1 MLTLEGCRNRQRR
14 FRDALAAE
22 GIDAAII
29 TDSRDIYYFTGA
41 LLSAY
46 PAFYFPALLYLETD
60 GGSWLAASTGDGDAA
75 VDERVVYPSHV
86 LYTMNPDPM
95 RLLDAAVAQK
105 LRDCRGVSRLG
116 WQRESLPKLLADTAA
131 DALDGAWT
139 GIDDLL
145 LAQQMKKDA
154 DEVALL
160 QKAIDISL
168 CAYDRVQTAIA
179 PGANELDV
187 LAAGQRAALRAAG
200 EVIHHGGDYRC
211 GQLGGPARD
220 RAIRDGE
227 LYIIDAQTTYRG
239 YWSDLCRTFAVGD
252 PTDLQASVY
261 DHLKAILEDVPNL
274 VKPGG
279 RGTALWQAIDARIR
293 EHPHLSDIGLI
304 HHAGH
309 GVGLRAHEPPDLNRD
324 REGIFEIGTV
334 FSCEPGAY
342 SEALNGGMRLENT
355 FQVTENGVE
364 NLTDYPLVL
373 KRN

>member
-1 MLTLEGCRNRQRR
+1 MLTLKGCRYRQQR
-14 FRDALAAE
+14 FRDALATE

-29 TDSRDIYYFTGA
+29 TDSRDIYYFTGL

-60 GGSWLAASTGDGDAA
+60 GSAWLAASTGDGDAA
-75 VDERVVYPSHV
+75 VDERVVYDSHV

-95 RLLDAAVAQK
+95 RLLNAVVAQK
-105 LRDCRGVSRLG
+105 LRDSRGITRLG
-116 WQRESLPKLLADTAA
+116 WQCESLPKLLADTVGN
-131 DALDGAWT
+131 ALDSAWI

-145 LAQQMKKDA
+145 IAQQMKKDA
-154 DEVALL
+154 DEIALL
-160 QKAIDISL
+160 QQAIDISL

-179 PGANELDV
+179 PGVNELDV
-187 LAAGQRAALRAAG
+187 LATGQRVALHAAG

-211 GQLGGPARD
+211 GQLGGSARD
-220 RAIRDGE
+220 RAIQDGE

-261 DHLKAILEDVPNL
+261 DHLKAILADIPNL
-274 VKPGG
+274 VKPGS
-279 RGTALWQAIDARIR
+279 RGTSLWQTIDERIR

-324 REGIFEIGTV
+324 REGILEIGTV

-342 SEALNGGMRLENT
+342 SQALNGGIRLENT
-355 FQVTENGVE
+355 FLVTETGVE
-364 NLTDYPLVL
+364 NLTDYPTVL
-373 KRN
+373 KR

>member
-1 MLTLEGCRNRQRR
+1 MLTMEGCRGRQQR
-14 FRDALAAE
+14 FRESLSAE

-29 TDSRDIYYFTGA
+29 ADHRDIYYLTGL

-46 PAFYFPALLYLETD
+46 PAFYFPSLLYLETD
-60 GGSWLAASTGDGDAA
+60 GRSWLAAPTDEGDAV

-95 RLLDAAVAQK
+95 RLLNAVVAQK
-105 LRDCRGVSRLG
+105 LRGCRGVSRLG
-116 WQRESLPKLLADTAA
+116 WQQEAMPKLLADTVA
-131 DALDGAWT
+131 DVLDSAWI

-145 LAQQMKKDA
+145 MAQQIKKDA

-160 QKAIDISL
+160 QKAIDINL

-187 LAAGQRAALRAAG
+187 LTAGQQVALQSAG
-200 EVIHHGGDYRC
+200 EVIHHGGDYQC

-220 RAIRDGE
+220 RAIQDGE

-239 YWSDLCRTFAVGD
+239 YWSDLCRTFAVGA

-261 DHLKAILEDVPNL
+261 DHLKAILEDVSNL

-309 GVGLRAHEPPDLNRD
+309 GVGIRAHEPPDLNRD

-342 SEALNGGMRLENT
+342 SQALNGGIRLENT
-355 FQVTENGVE
+355 FLVTENGVQ
-364 NLTDYPLVL
+364 NLTDYPMVL
-373 KRN
+373 KR

>member
-1 MLTLEGCRNRQRR
+1 MLTLKGCRYRQQR

-29 TDSRDIYYFTGA
+29 TDSRDIYYFTGL

-60 GGSWLAASTGDGDAA
+60 GSAWLAASTSDSDAA
-75 VDERVVYPSHV
+75 VDERVVYDSHV

-95 RLLDAAVAQK
+95 RLLNAVVAQK
-105 LRDCRGVSRLG
+105 LRDSRGITRLG
-116 WQRESLPKLLADTAA
+116 WQCESLPKLLADTVGN
-131 DALDGAWT
+131 ALDSAWID
-139 GIDDLL
+139 IDDLL
-145 LAQQMKKDA
+145 IAQQMKKDA
-154 DEVALL
+154 DEIALL
-160 QKAIDISL
+160 QQAIDISL

-179 PGANELDV
+179 PGVNELDV
-187 LAAGQRAALRAAG
+187 LAAGQRVALHTAG

-220 RAIRDGE
+220 RAIQDRE

-261 DHLKAILEDVPNL
+261 DHLKAILADIPNL
-274 VKPGG
+274 VKPGS
-279 RGTALWQAIDARIR
+279 RGTVLWQTIDERIR

-324 REGIFEIGTV
+324 REGILEIGTV

-342 SEALNGGMRLENT
+342 SQALNGGIRLENT
-355 FQVTENGVE
+355 FLVTETGVE
-364 NLTDYPLVL
+364 NLTDYPTVL
-373 KRN
+373 KR

>member
-1 MLTLEGCRNRQRR
+1 MLTLKGCRYRQQR
-14 FRDALAAE
+14 FRDALATE

-29 TDSRDIYYFTGA
+29 TDSRDIYYFTGL

-60 GGSWLAASTGDGDAA
+60 GGAWLAASTGDGDAA
-75 VDERVVYPSHV
+75 VDERVVYDSHV

-95 RLLDAAVAQK
+95 RLLNAVVAQK
-105 LRDCRGVSRLG
+105 LRDSRGITRLG
-116 WQRESLPKLLADTAA
+116 WQCESLPKLLADTVGN
-131 DALDGAWT
+131 ALDSTWI

-145 LAQQMKKDA
+145 IAQQMKKDA
-154 DEVALL
+154 DEIALL
-160 QKAIDISL
+160 QQAIDISL

-179 PGANELDV
+179 PGVNELDV
-187 LAAGQRAALRAAG
+187 LAAGQRVALHTAG

-220 RAIRDGE
+220 RAIQDGE

-261 DHLKAILEDVPNL
+261 DHLKAILADIPNL
-274 VKPGG
+274 VKPGS
-279 RGTALWQAIDARIR
+279 RGTALWQTIDARIR

-324 REGIFEIGTV
+324 REGLLEIGTV

-342 SEALNGGMRLENT
+342 SQALNGGIRLENT
-355 FQVTENGVE
+355 FLVTETGVE
-364 NLTDYPLVL
+364 NLTDYPTVL
-373 KRN
+373 KR

>member
-1 MLTLEGCRNRQRR
+1 MLTLKGCRYRQQR

-29 TDSRDIYYFTGA
+29 TDSRDIYYFTGL

-60 GGSWLAASTGDGDAA
+60 GSAWLAASTSDSDAA
-75 VDERVVYPSHV
+75 VDERVVYDSHV

-95 RLLDAAVAQK
+95 RLLNAVVAQK
-105 LRDCRGVSRLG
+105 LRDSRGITRLG
-116 WQRESLPKLLADTAA
+116 WQCESLPKLLADTVGN
-131 DALDGAWT
+131 ALDSTWI

-145 LAQQMKKDA
+145 IAQQKKKDA
-154 DEVALL
+154 DEIALL
-160 QKAIDISL
+160 QRAIDISL

-179 PGANELDV
+179 PGVNELDV
-187 LAAGQRAALRAAG
+187 LAAGQRVALHTAG

-220 RAIRDGE
+220 RAIQDRE

-261 DHLKAILEDVPNL
+261 DHLKAILADIPNL
-274 VKPGG
+274 VKPGS
-279 RGTALWQAIDARIR
+279 RGTVLWQTIDERIR

-324 REGIFEIGTV
+324 REGILEIGTV

-342 SEALNGGMRLENT
+342 SQALNGGIRLENT
-355 FQVTENGVE
+355 FLVTETGVE
-364 NLTDYPLVL
+364 NLTDYPTVL
-373 KRN
+373 KR

>member
-1 MLTLEGCRNRQRR
+1 MLTLKGCRYRQQR

-29 TDSRDIYYFTGA
+29 TDSRDIYYFTGL

-60 GGSWLAASTGDGDAA
+60 GGAWLAASTGDGDAA
-75 VDERVVYPSHV
+75 VDERVVYDSHV

-95 RLLDAAVAQK
+95 RLLNAVVAQK
-105 LRDCRGVSRLG
+105 LRDSRGITRLG
-116 WQRESLPKLLADTAA
+116 WQCESLPKLLADTVGN
-131 DALDGAWT
+131 ALDSAWI

-145 LAQQMKKDA
+145 IAQQMKKDA
-154 DEVALL
+154 DEIALL
-160 QKAIDISL
+160 QQAIDISL

-179 PGANELDV
+179 PGVNELDV
-187 LAAGQRAALRAAG
+187 LAAGQRVALHAAG

-220 RAIRDGE
+220 RAIQDGE

-261 DHLKAILEDVPNL
+261 DHLKAILADIPNL
-274 VKPGG
+274 VKPGS
-279 RGTALWQAIDARIR
+279 RGTALWQTIDERIR

-324 REGIFEIGTV
+324 REGILEIGTV

-342 SEALNGGMRLENT
+342 SQALNGGIRLENT
-355 FQVTENGVE
+355 FLVTETGVE
-364 NLTDYPLVL
+364 NLTDYPTVL
-373 KRN
+373 KR

>member
-1 MLTLEGCRNRQRR
+1 MLTLKGCRYRQQR
-14 FRDALAAE
+14 FRDALATE

-29 TDSRDIYYFTGA
+29 TDVRDIYYFTGL

-60 GGSWLAASTGDGDAA
+60 GGAWLAASTGDGDAA
-75 VDERVVYPSHV
+75 VDERVVYDSHV

-95 RLLDAAVAQK
+95 RLLNAVVAQK
-105 LRDCRGVSRLG
+105 LRDSRGITRLG
-116 WQRESLPKLLADTAA
+116 WQCESLPKLLADTVAN
-131 DALDGAWT
+131 ALDSTWI

-145 LAQQMKKDA
+145 IAQQKKKDA
-154 DEVALL
+154 DEIALL

-179 PGANELDV
+179 PGVNELDV

-200 EVIHHGGDYRC
+200 EVIHHGGDYQC

-220 RAIRDGE
+220 RAIQDGE

-261 DHLKAILEDVPNL
+261 DHLKAILADIPNL
-274 VKPGG
+274 VKPGS
-279 RGTALWQAIDARIR
+279 RGTALWQTLDARIR

-324 REGIFEIGTV
+324 REGILEIGTV

-342 SEALNGGMRLENT
+342 SPALNGGIRLENT
-355 FQVTENGVE
+355 FLVTETGVE
-364 NLTDYPLVL
+364 NLTDYPTVL
-373 KRN
+373 KR